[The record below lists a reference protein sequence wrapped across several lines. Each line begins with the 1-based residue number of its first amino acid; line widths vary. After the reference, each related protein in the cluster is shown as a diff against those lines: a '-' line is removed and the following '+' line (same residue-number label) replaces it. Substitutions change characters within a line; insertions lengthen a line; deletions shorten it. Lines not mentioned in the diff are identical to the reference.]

1 MHCMEDQ
8 NFFYYDK
15 ERSDVFVLAMIIV
28 DIALLS
34 SNFLY
39 DINRKK
45 PALELIPG
53 LINKVAEHYS
63 HNLVS
68 LLAEMLRIESANRP
82 KLSQIIERIE
92 KCNNLGEDFTVE
104 TESNLKSNDFS
115 SERDNENILFEKP
128 NKYRGL

>member
-1 MHCMEDQ
+1 MEDQ

-63 HNLVS
+63 PNLVS
-68 LLAEMLRIESANRP
+68 LLAEMLRIESENRP

-115 SERDNENILFEKP
+115 S
-128 NKYRGL
+128 